1 MKRLASSV
9 LATVL
14 MVSLPWNLVQ
24 AQLGGVTDANSVLGT
39 RRTLAQSTDT
49 GTQKYIGVD
58 LLDSAAGRR
67 FKVSREGV
75 TYLELDKEGGWSRP
89 LNIQGRNPV
98 FISVR
103 LWASESTIIRA
114 AGARIGFLP
123 APNKSAIQIFRN
135 KPSGGS
141 MDWAPLNCQF
151 GAGVFDGRTY
161 CNPSTLTLRIDLQ
174 NNVWDLFSG
183 DRLIAA
189 NLPHVFD
196 SSRDGRIEIVGGRDG
211 CSIMGV
217 LVSNENPLF
226 EDSNRN
232 AVEDKYERE
241 KRGSLAPETIPPSER
256 LRLLQGAWNARPRI
270 SIKSDGSI
278 RVTPNDMNPI
288 AKPNL

>member
-1 MKRLASSV
+1 MKSFSISA
-9 LATVL
+9 LATIL
-14 MVSLPWNLVQ
+14 MASMPWSVVH
-24 AQLGGVTDANSVLGT
+24 AQWGSVTDANSVLGT
-39 RRTLAQSTDT
+39 RRAIAQSTDT

-58 LLDSAAGRR
+58 LLDGAADRR

-75 TYLELDKEGGWSRP
+75 TYLELDKERGWSRP
-89 LNIQGRNPV
+89 VNLQGRNTV

-135 KPSGGS
+135 KPIGGS
-141 MDWAPLNCQF
+141 MDWVPLYCQF
-151 GAGVFDGRTY
+151 AAGVFDGRTY
-161 CNPSTLTLRIDLQ
+161 CNPSTLTLRIDFQ

-189 NLPHVFD
+189 NLPYVLD
-196 SSRDGRIEIVGGRDG
+196 SSRDGRIEIVGGRYG

-241 KRGSLAPETIPPSER
+241 RRGSLAPASIPPSER
-256 LRLLQGAWNARPRI
+256 LSLLQGAWNARPRL
-270 SIKSDGSI
+270 SLKSDGKI
-278 RVTPNDMNPI
+278 RVTPNEMNPVT
-288 AKPNL
+288 KPDL